1 LSSYELTKEEEAAL
15 DLFDNDNY
23 FREYGLGEMF
33 EVKSNPQ
40 LNKDSFSFSDKGEY
54 PYFTRTVL
62 NNGIAGYVDYLNEEN
77 KIKDNSIA
85 VGMLGMQFFYM
96 ERDFYAGQFTKT
108 IYPKGSKIPNFDK
121 QIAQYFI
128 VLLNKHQKSFQSMLV
143 RDFEKMFKHKTI
155 PLPTQN
161 NTPDFTFMST
171 FISAISK
178 LVIKDVVDFAASK
191 ISAYERVIKQNKQT
205 NQI

>member
-1 LSSYELTKEEEAAL
+1 MRASGLSSYELTKEEEAAL

-33 EVKSNPQ
+33 VSHNGNFDIKKSHINDNGNWVVTAGTNNHGILGKTDVGAKIFPPNTITIDMFGAPFYRPFQ
-40 LNKDSFSFSDKGEY
+40 YKMVTHARVFNLEPTFEINSKIGLFLCSSLHFLSKEFSYS
-54 PYFTRTVL
+54 
-62 NNGIAGYVDYLNEEN
+62 NMCSWN
-77 KIKDNSIA
+77 KI
-85 VGMLGMQFFYM
+85 
-96 ERDFYAGQFTKT
+96 
-108 IYPKGSKIPNFDK
+108 
-121 QIAQYFI
+121 
-128 VLLNKHQKSFQSMLV
+128 
-143 RDFEKMFKHKTI
+143 KHKTI
-155 PLPTQN
+155 PLPTKN
-161 NTPDFTFMST
+161 NAPDFIFMST